1 MMSAQRIERET
12 VDKPFGSK
20 TGGHQSAGEV
30 PVLDLVHLSCQ
41 TFGDSALER
50 DVLRLFVDQARQTGD
65 ALRHARSDDERR
77 RLCHLLK
84 GSARGVGAM
93 EVAQAAD
100 KGELDPTS
108 TDAMAAI
115 AASLSRVSVHVDQ
128 LLGPR

>member
-12 VDKPFGSK
+12 VDKPSGPK
-20 TGGHQSAGEV
+20 PGGYQATDEV

-41 TFGDSALER
+41 TFGDPALER
-50 DVLRLFVDQARQTGD
+50 EVLRLFVDQARQTGD
-65 ALRHARSDDERR
+65 ALQHARSDDERL

-93 EVAQAAD
+93 EVAQAAQN
-100 KGELDPTS
+100 GEHDPANHG
-108 TDAMAAI
+108 AMEAI
-115 AASLSRVSVHVDQ
+115 TASVARVSVHVDQ